1 MSIVDKQSQQ
11 TDSVASRSPQF
22 DQAKADQFSDRLVSA
37 VNEAGVVLMLSIGH
51 RTGLFDT
58 LARMTPATS
67 EQVAAEAGLNERYV
81 REWLNSMVA
90 GKVIDYDPAEKLYS
104 LSSEHASLLT
114 RSAVPNNFASVAQ
127 WISVL
132 GGVEDDI
139 VEKFHTGGGIGYERF
154 HRFHH
159 VMADES
165 GQTVVWALLDH
176 ILPLDPGLRQKLER
190 GIDVLDVGCGAGRA
204 MIMLAR
210 TFPNSRFTGID
221 LCEDAIALARQHA
234 RDERLT
240 NVTFEAK
247 DDTQIEGSA
256 RFDLIT
262 AFDAVHDQA
271 DPAGLL
277 RSIVRLL
284 RPDGTFLMQDI
295 GVSSHPE
302 KNASHPL
309 GAFIYTI
316 SCMHCMTVSLAQN
329 GAGLGAAWGEEL
341 AQKMLAEAGFKN
353 VTTTRLPHD
362 IINNYYVCKL
372 A

>member
-1 MSIVDKQSQQ
+1 MSIVEKNSKDTQAA
-11 TDSVASRSPQF
+11 ASRGTQF
-22 DQAKADQFSDRLVSA
+22 DQSKADRFAERLVGA
-37 VNEAGVVLMLSIGH
+37 VNEAGVVIMLSIGH

-67 EQVAAEAGLNERYV
+67 EEVAAESGLNERYV

-90 GKVIDYDPAEKLYS
+90 GKVIDFDPAKKLYY
-104 LSSEHASLLT
+104 LSNEHASMLT
-114 RSAVPNNFASVAQ
+114 RNAVPNNFAGVAQ
-127 WISVL
+127 WVAVL
-132 GGVEDDI
+132 GSVEDEI
-139 VEKFHTGGGIGYERF
+139 VQKFHTGGGIGYERF

-159 VMADES
+159 VMAEES

-176 ILPLDPGLRQKLER
+176 ILPLDPGLKQKLER

-204 MIMLAR
+204 MILLAR
-210 TFPNSRFTGID
+210 MFPKSRFTGID

-234 RDERLT
+234 SDERLT
-240 NVTFEAK
+240 NIKFEAK
-247 DDTQIEGSA
+247 DDTQIEGTA
-256 RFDLIT
+256 KFDLIT

-277 RSIVRLL
+277 RSIARLL
-284 RPDGTFLMQDI
+284 KPDGTFLMQDI

-309 GAFIYTI
+309 GAFVYTI
-316 SCMHCMTVSLAQN
+316 SCMHCMTVSLSQN

-341 AQKMLAEAGFKN
+341 AQKMLGEAGFKN
-353 VTTTRLPHD
+353 VSTNKLPHD
-362 IINNYYVCKL
+362 IINNYYICKL

>member
-1 MSIVDKQSQQ
+1 MSIAEKEMKG
-11 TDSVASRSPQF
+11 TNGKARTTAF
-22 DQAKADQFSDRLVSA
+22 DQAKADQFAERLLTA
-37 VNEAGVVLMLSIGH
+37 INNAGTMIMLSVGH

-58 LARMTPATS
+58 LAQMTPATS
-67 EQVAAEAGLNERYV
+67 QDIAAEAGLNERYV
-81 REWLNSMVA
+81 REWLGSMVA
-90 GKVIDYDPAEKLYS
+90 GKIVDYAPATKSYS
-104 LSSEHASLLT
+104 LSNEHASLLT
-114 RSAVPNNFASVAQ
+114 RSAVPNNFAGVAQ

-132 GGVEDDI
+132 AGVEDEI
-139 VEKFHTGGGIGYERF
+139 IEKFRTGGGIGYECF

-159 VMADES
+159 VMAEES

-176 ILPLDPGLRQKLER
+176 ILPLVPGLKDKLEK

-204 MIMLAR
+204 MILLAR
-210 TFPNSRFTGID
+210 MFPKSRFLGID
-221 LCEDAIALARQHA
+221 LCQDAIALARQHA
-234 RDERLT
+234 SEERLT
-240 NVTFEAK
+240 NIKFEAK

-284 RPDGTFLMQDI
+284 KPDGTFLMQDI

-302 KNASHPL
+302 KNVAHPL
-309 GAFIYTI
+309 GAFVYTV
-316 SCMHCMTVSLAQN
+316 SCMHCMTVSLSQG

-341 AQKMLAEAGFKN
+341 AQQMLAEAGFKN
-353 VTTTRLPHD
+353 VTTNKLPHD
-362 IINNYYVCKL
+362 IMNNYYVAKL
-372 A
+372 Q